1 MKYELG
7 IRRDRECQPAC
18 PATPPPCVLP
28 LSATSQCGA
37 IELINFHVD
46 ISICC
51 IFNERVSPQ
60 LASPGVASA
69 LHIHACAN
77 MFACAC
83 VCVRVCV
90 PVYMYFTALAH
101 TRWHRLWFV
110 PQRHRRLLL
119 LTRFSKYCGKV
130 KPSRRHS
137 NSRRAKYNFVLP
149 LPLPLHIQ

>member
-1 MKYELG
+1 MSGCRLNLPRLE
-7 IRRDRECQPAC
+7 
-18 PATPPPCVLP
+18 LP
-28 LSATSQCGA
+28 LRCTYT
-37 IELINFHVD
+37 HVQ
-46 ISICC
+46 ICLP
-51 IFNERVSPQ
+51 V
-60 LASPGVASA
+60 
-69 LHIHACAN
+69 H
-77 MFACAC
+77 
-83 VCVRVCV
+83 VCVSVCV